1 MLAKFALRNVNRNRR
16 RSLVAIGTIG
26 VGVFG
31 LLFLQGF
38 FSGLIALHTENSI
51 HSRFGHGQVMS
62 KNYWGQAFETPSDHW
77 VENPEEVMNQ
87 LKAQPNVAEVFPRV
101 QFFSLL
107 SNGSINVAGRG
118 QGIVGAKEK
127 DFFNKMNFI
136 EGDAIGG
143 RPDGIVL
150 GIGVARALGVK
161 VGDSVTVLGQTIHGS
176 INAVDTVVTGIF
188 HVGMKEAD
196 DMLFQIQL
204 DQAHILLDTKKVES
218 ITIGLKNAGAWN
230 EVASSLEKAFPTLEA
245 ISLHVLDQV
254 WAENGEKFLMA
265 LLNIF
270 RLTFLGV
277 ILLAIYNSASNTVLE
292 RKRELGMLRAN
303 GESAADL
310 IRLLMIEGLALATLG
325 ALIGVVLTMLANQ
338 LASNGLPMPPTPGTN
353 RELPVKLDLRLSYF
367 TVAVALGVATSLFA
381 TLLST
386 MQVLKLSIVQAIRA
400 PN

>member
-16 RSLVAIGTIG
+16 RSMVAIGTIG

-51 HSRFGHGQVMS
+51 HSRFGHGQVMT
-62 KNYWGQAFETPSDHW
+62 KNYWGQAFEKPSDHW
-77 VENPEEVMNQ
+77 IENPEEVMAD
-87 LKAQPNVAEVFPRV
+87 LKKEPGVAEVFPRV

-118 QGIVGAKEK
+118 QGIVGSKEK
-127 DFFNKMNFI
+127 DFFNKMNFV
-136 EGDAIGG
+136 EGEAIGD
-143 RPDGIVL
+143 RPEGIVL
-150 GIGVARALGVK
+150 GIGIARALGVK
-161 VGDSVTVLGQTIHGS
+161 VGDSVTVLGQTIQGS

-196 DMLFQIQL
+196 DSLFQIQL
-204 DQAHILLDTKKVES
+204 DQAQILLDTEKVES
-218 ITIGLKNAGAWN
+218 ITIGLNNPLAWSAVAGN
-230 EVASSLEKAFPTLEA
+230 IQKSHPRLEA
-245 ISLHVLDQV
+245 IPLHILDQV
-254 WAENGEKFLMA
+254 WAENGEKFLTA

-303 GESAADL
+303 GESAGDL
-310 IRLLMIEGLALATLG
+310 IRLLLVEGFALALVG
-325 ALIGVVLTMLANQ
+325 AAIGVALVLLANQ

-353 RELPVKLDLRLSYF
+353 RELPVKLDLRLSYILL
-367 TVAVALGVATSLFA
+367 AAALGMGTSIFA

-400 PN
+400 PH